1 MHPILFSCGSVTV
14 YSYGFA
20 VALGVLVALFF
31 LARRGAREGFNKN
44 DVTDC
49 AIYSVFSGVVGGR
62 IIYILKNWSEFV
74 SNPIA
79 IFELWKGGL
88 VFYGGVGG
96 ALIFFIL
103 FCRAK
108 KISFLRL
115 ADLFVPYLA
124 LAHVFGR
131 IGCFLNG
138 CCYGKPTRLPWG
150 VSFPGQIDVLHPVQ
164 IYEAIF
170 LVILFVVLSKLYSR
184 RRFDGEIFLLYFM
197 VYPASRFV
205 FEFFRGDQCVFFFG
219 LTLFQAVSILI
230 IGLALTAYFFM
241 MRSRKHKTG
250 KI

>member
-1 MHPILFSCGSVTV
+1 MHPVLFSYGSVTI

-31 LARRGAREGFNKN
+31 LARRGAREGFNAN

-62 IIYILKNWSEFV
+62 IIYVLKNWNEFV

-108 KISFLRL
+108 KISFFRL

-138 CCYGKPTRLPWG
+138 CCYGKPTVLPWG
-150 VSFPGQIDVLHPVQ
+150 VSFPGQIVVLHPVQ
-164 IYEAIF
+164 IYEAF
-170 LVILFVVLSKLYSR
+170 FLFVLFLTLSGLYSR
-184 RRFDGEIFLLYFM
+184 RRFDGEIFLLYF
-197 VYPASRFV
+197 VIYPAGRFA
-205 FEFFRGDQCVFFFG
+205 FEFLRGDQYSCFLG
-219 LTLFQAVSILI
+219 LTLFQVVSMVI
-230 IGLALTAYFFM
+230 IAAALAAYFLM
-241 MRSRKHKTG
+241 LHGRGRKAG
-250 KI
+250 KA